1 MLYIIPCGLVLAGC
15 VSGIITPSCLIL
27 FHPGR
32 GESGKDGEKS
42 VVQQEEKGFLQKL
55 KDVFWK
61 EEEEDDSK
69 TRQKQKMN

>member
-1 MLYIIPCGLVLAGC
+1 MDKVCQG
-15 VSGIITPSCLIL
+15 VSGIVTPSCLVL

-32 GESGKDGEKS
+32 GENGKDGEKS
-42 VVQQEEKGFLQKL
+42 VVRQEKGFLQKL

-61 EEEEDDSK
+61 EEEEDDSN

>member
-1 MLYIIPCGLVLAGC
+1 MTSLYMDNFLPQC
-15 VSGIITPSCLIL
+15 VSGITTPSCLVL

-42 VVQQEEKGFLQKL
+42 VVRQEKGFLQKL

-61 EEEEDDSK
+61 EEEEDDSN

>member
-42 VVQQEEKGFLQKL
+42 VVQQEKGFLQKL

>member
-1 MLYIIPCGLVLAGC
+1 MRLCGLVLPGC
-15 VSGIITPSCLIL
+15 ASGIITTPSCLVL

-42 VVQQEEKGFLQKL
+42 IVQQEKGFLQKL